1 MEINLHKAREQ
12 VNYHPQIL
20 KEAWMLVSSIRES
33 QHNLK
38 HPVLPTAIGMLP
50 LSPLFFSNYL
60 QRPAQK
66 AQPHTPWP
74 PTMEGDRKGKA
85 DVGQRGRQKD
95 EQQPLEER

>member
-1 MEINLHKAREQ
+1 
-12 VNYHPQIL
+12 
-20 KEAWMLVSSIRES
+20 MLVSSIRES

-95 EQQPLEER
+95 EQQPLEERQTAIENKI